1 MGEEGQ
7 ERLLRSRVLIVG
19 AGGLGSPCAM
29 YLTAAGVGTIAIADG
44 DEVSLSNL
52 QRQVIHHT
60 GDVGKLKVVSAGEKM
75 RSINPETKVIEIS
88 HFITDEEVDALVK
101 DFDFVIE
108 ATDNFASRYRINDA
122 CVRQGKPFCIGG
134 VSHYSGQLMTV
145 VPGSMSYRDLF
156 PEEDSPEFP
165 EKLENPP
172 SPQVPL
178 PVLGPSVGILGTIM
192 ATECIKVLTGVGE
205 PLTNQLLTFD
215 ALTMNFTKLTL

>member
-1 MGEEGQ
+1 MNVFG
-7 ERLLRSRVLIVG
+7 RIV
-19 AGGLGSPCAM
+19 SDS
-29 YLTAAGVGTIAIADG
+29 TVGKGKDAIADG

-156 PEEDSPEFP
+156 PVDSTTESA
-165 EKLENPP
+165 EKTE
-172 SPQVPL
+172 SPL

>member
-1 MGEEGQ
+1 M
-7 ERLLRSRVLIVG
+7 LIVG

-156 PEEDSPEFP
+156 PIDSNTDET
-165 EKLENPP
+165 EKPAG
-172 SPQVPL
+172 PL
-178 PVLGPSVGILGTIM
+178 PVLGPAVGILGTIM
-192 ATECIKVLTGVGE
+192 ATECVKVLAGVGE

>member
-88 HFITDEEVDALVK
+88 HFITDEEVDTLVK

-156 PEEDSPEFP
+156 PEEETTTEGT
-165 EKLENPP
+165 EKKENAP
-172 SPQVPL
+172 SQPL